1 MTTETQAE
9 FARRIGVDRS
19 RVTHLKGAGRLVME
33 GNKVNVEAST
43 ARIESTKSPA
53 HDAQEKIG
61 AGRTAYEAPTQDD
74 RIGNNY
80 QAARAVKE
88 RYLAL
93 EAKRAYEVACG
104 QLMRAEEVSAMAADA
119 ATTLRTRLET
129 LPDQLAAQMGGHLD
143 ESQRRAVAADIIE
156 SILAGLSGDFAKL
169 AKDAHAPA

>member
-1 MTTETQAE
+1 
-9 FARRIGVDRS
+9 
-19 RVTHLKGAGRLVME
+19 ME
-33 GNKVNVEAST
+33 GDLVNVEASV
-43 ARIESTKSPA
+43 ARIEATKSPA
-53 HDAQEKIG
+53 HDEQAKI
-61 AGRTAYEAPTQDD
+61 AVPPAPTSGDD

-104 QLMRAEEVSAMAADA
+104 QLMRAEEVAAMVADA

-169 AKDAHAPA
+169 AKVYRPGVS